1 MNTVKTPIKKNTKR
15 SSSETSFSNM
25 PTFKCII
32 FSDDNIS
39 FHLSDKRIITIPIY
53 WVPKLERASNHIRE
67 NYILRGHFVFWES
80 IDEIIGVKNLL
91 NGTIVPSLDV

>member
-1 MNTVKTPIKKNTKR
+1 MNTVKTPLKKNTKR
-15 SSSETSFSNM
+15 SSPETSFSNM

-53 WVPKLERASNHIRE
+53 WVPKLERASNQIRE